1 MSKIEISIEELNEIY
16 ARLEAIESAVGIS
29 NIIKKKIQEKK
40 TIKSKKPKTNKKE
53 KVALK
58 TNNKNEKVALKTNN
72 KKEKVALKTKKKTQG
87 KIKIKK
93 QKESIN
99 SI

>member
-58 TNNKNEKVALKTNN
+58 TNNK
-72 KKEKVALKTKKKTQG
+72 KEKVALKTKKKTQG

-93 QKESIN
+93 QKESIKLF
-99 SI
+99 